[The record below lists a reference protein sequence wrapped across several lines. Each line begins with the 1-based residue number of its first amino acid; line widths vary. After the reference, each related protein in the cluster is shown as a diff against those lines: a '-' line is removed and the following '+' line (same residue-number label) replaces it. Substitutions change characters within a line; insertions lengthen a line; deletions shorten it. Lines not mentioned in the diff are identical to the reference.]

1 MGVFFLR
8 QVKESQARLAFW
20 GSVAVFQKPNFIL
33 SDKPEKPKQ
42 PAGRSKMVK
51 LETTMGDIVIELDE
65 QAAPVTVKNFLQ
77 YTAEGFYDGTVFHR
91 VMPGFMIQAGGF
103 TKNMKDKQTHAPIV
117 NEFKLSNLRGT
128 VAMAKVGGNP
138 NSATSQFFI
147 NLTDNSRNLDRQNG
161 GFTVFARVI
170 EGMDVVDE
178 IARVRRTRKMGT
190 IKGQTVPLADVP
202 VEPVIIKSAKPV
214 SGKTE

>member
-1 MGVFFLR
+1 
-8 QVKESQARLAFW
+8 
-20 GSVAVFQKPNFIL
+20 
-33 SDKPEKPKQ
+33 
-42 PAGRSKMVK
+42 MVK

-190 IKGQTVPLADVP
+190 IKAQTVPLADVP